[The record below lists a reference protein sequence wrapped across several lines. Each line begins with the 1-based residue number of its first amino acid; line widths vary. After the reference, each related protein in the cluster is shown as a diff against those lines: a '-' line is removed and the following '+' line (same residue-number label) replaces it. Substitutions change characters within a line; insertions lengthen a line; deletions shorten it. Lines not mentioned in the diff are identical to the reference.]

1 MAFGPSRMKRTL
13 RRRRVG
19 LRLQMGILIAQHDS
33 TCQMETEQSVS
44 STLSWYVETNLH
56 CFWYSGVAGWSL
68 NRNLRSYINMGYDFR
83 LAKNNEIDTI
93 FSLYKKRIQWMDKS
107 GIQQWN
113 MTNYLEVYPISYYA
127 DRQRL
132 GELYVLSKEDVVIG
146 AVVLLQSDECWPQMA
161 DSPAYYVHNLVTE
174 LSVKGAGKII
184 LSEVEKMA
192 ISKGIQFLRLD
203 CAVDNKFLNEYYESM
218 GYKMVGCCKE
228 GAYIGNKREKELH

>member
-1 MAFGPSRMKRTL
+1 
-13 RRRRVG
+13 
-19 LRLQMGILIAQHDS
+19 
-33 TCQMETEQSVS
+33 
-44 STLSWYVETNLH
+44 
-56 CFWYSGVAGWSL
+56 
-68 NRNLRSYINMGYDFR
+68 
-83 LAKNNEIDTI
+83 
-93 FSLYKKRIQWMDKS
+93 
-107 GIQQWN
+107 

-203 CAVDNKFLNEYYESM
+203 CAVDNKLFLRLDCAVDNKFLNEYYESM

>member
-1 MAFGPSRMKRTL
+1 
-13 RRRRVG
+13 
-19 LRLQMGILIAQHDS
+19 
-33 TCQMETEQSVS
+33 
-44 STLSWYVETNLH
+44 
-56 CFWYSGVAGWSL
+56 
-68 NRNLRSYINMGYDFR
+68 MGYDFR

-127 DRQRL
+127 DCQRL

-146 AVVLLQSDECWPQMA
+146 AVILLQSDECWPQMA
-161 DSPAYYVHNLVTE
+161 DPPAYYVHNLVTE

-203 CAVDNKFLNEYYESM
+203 CAVDNKFLNEYYETM
-218 GYKMVGCCKE
+218 GYKMVGCFKE

>member
-1 MAFGPSRMKRTL
+1 
-13 RRRRVG
+13 
-19 LRLQMGILIAQHDS
+19 
-33 TCQMETEQSVS
+33 
-44 STLSWYVETNLH
+44 
-56 CFWYSGVAGWSL
+56 
-68 NRNLRSYINMGYDFR
+68 
-83 LAKNNEIDTI
+83 
-93 FSLYKKRIQWMDKS
+93 MDKS

-127 DRQRL
+127 DLQRL

-184 LSEVEKMA
+184 LSEVE

>member
-1 MAFGPSRMKRTL
+1 M
-13 RRRRVG
+13 
-19 LRLQMGILIAQHDS
+19 
-33 TCQMETEQSVS
+33 
-44 STLSWYVETNLH
+44 
-56 CFWYSGVAGWSL
+56 
-68 NRNLRSYINMGYDFR
+68 
-83 LAKNNEIDTI
+83 
-93 FSLYKKRIQWMDKS
+93 
-107 GIQQWN
+107 
-113 MTNYLEVYPISYYA
+113 
-127 DRQRL
+127 

-146 AVVLLQSDECWPQMA
+146 AVVLLQGDECWPQMA

>member
-1 MAFGPSRMKRTL
+1 
-13 RRRRVG
+13 
-19 LRLQMGILIAQHDS
+19 
-33 TCQMETEQSVS
+33 
-44 STLSWYVETNLH
+44 
-56 CFWYSGVAGWSL
+56 
-68 NRNLRSYINMGYDFR
+68 MGYDFR

-113 MTNYLEVYPISYYA
+113 MTNYLEVYPISYY
-127 DRQRL
+127 
-132 GELYVLSKEDVVIG
+132 KEDVVIG

-192 ISKGIQFLRLD
+192 IRKGIQFLRLD
-203 CAVDNKFLNEYYESM
+203 CALDNKFLNEYYESM

>member
-1 MAFGPSRMKRTL
+1 
-13 RRRRVG
+13 
-19 LRLQMGILIAQHDS
+19 
-33 TCQMETEQSVS
+33 
-44 STLSWYVETNLH
+44 
-56 CFWYSGVAGWSL
+56 
-68 NRNLRSYINMGYDFR
+68 
-83 LAKNNEIDTI
+83 
-93 FSLYKKRIQWMDKS
+93 MDKS

-113 MTNYLEVYPISYYA
+113 MTNYFEVYPISYYA

-161 DSPAYYVHNLVTE
+161 DVVIGTVVLLQSDECWPQMADSPAYYVHNLVTD

-203 CAVDNKFLNEYYESM
+203 CAVDNESLNEYYESM
-218 GYKMVGCCKE
+218 GYRMVGCCKE
-228 GAYIGNKREKELH
+228 GAYIGNKREKELHG

>member
-1 MAFGPSRMKRTL
+1 
-13 RRRRVG
+13 
-19 LRLQMGILIAQHDS
+19 
-33 TCQMETEQSVS
+33 
-44 STLSWYVETNLH
+44 
-56 CFWYSGVAGWSL
+56 
-68 NRNLRSYINMGYDFR
+68 MGYDFR

-132 GELYVLSKEDVVIG
+132 GELYVLRKEDVVIG

-192 ISKGIQFLRLD
+192 IRKGIQFLRLD

-218 GYKMVGCCKE
+218 GYKMVGWELISAISEKRNCTDKSIFPSR
-228 GAYIGNKREKELH
+228 AARKNSVPFFLPNLFTIGGFHDKIKISHKKA

>member
-1 MAFGPSRMKRTL
+1 
-13 RRRRVG
+13 
-19 LRLQMGILIAQHDS
+19 
-33 TCQMETEQSVS
+33 
-44 STLSWYVETNLH
+44 
-56 CFWYSGVAGWSL
+56 
-68 NRNLRSYINMGYDFR
+68 
-83 LAKNNEIDTI
+83 
-93 FSLYKKRIQWMDKS
+93 MDKS

-113 MTNYLEVYPISYYA
+113 ITNYLEVYPISYYA

-132 GELYVLSKEDVVIG
+132 GELYVLRKEDVVIG

-192 ISKGIQFLRLD
+192 IR
-203 CAVDNKFLNEYYESM
+203 
-218 GYKMVGCCKE
+218 YKMVGCCKE

>member
-1 MAFGPSRMKRTL
+1 
-13 RRRRVG
+13 
-19 LRLQMGILIAQHDS
+19 
-33 TCQMETEQSVS
+33 
-44 STLSWYVETNLH
+44 
-56 CFWYSGVAGWSL
+56 
-68 NRNLRSYINMGYDFR
+68 MGYDFR

-174 LSVKGAGKII
+174 LSV
-184 LSEVEKMA
+184 M
-192 ISKGIQFLRLD
+192 
-203 CAVDNKFLNEYYESM
+203 NEYYESM

>member
-1 MAFGPSRMKRTL
+1 M
-13 RRRRVG
+13 
-19 LRLQMGILIAQHDS
+19 
-33 TCQMETEQSVS
+33 
-44 STLSWYVETNLH
+44 
-56 CFWYSGVAGWSL
+56 
-68 NRNLRSYINMGYDFR
+68 
-83 LAKNNEIDTI
+83 AKNNEIDTI

-132 GELYVLSKEDVVIG
+132 GELYVLRKEDVVIGAVVLLQSDEFG

-192 ISKGIQFLRLD
+192 IRKGIQFLRLD

>member
-1 MAFGPSRMKRTL
+1 
-13 RRRRVG
+13 
-19 LRLQMGILIAQHDS
+19 
-33 TCQMETEQSVS
+33 
-44 STLSWYVETNLH
+44 
-56 CFWYSGVAGWSL
+56 
-68 NRNLRSYINMGYDFR
+68 MGYDFR

-113 MTNYLEVYPISYYA
+113 ITNYLEVYPISYYA
-127 DRQRL
+127 DRQML

-218 GYKMVGCCKE
+218 GYKMVGWCKE

>member
-1 MAFGPSRMKRTL
+1 
-13 RRRRVG
+13 
-19 LRLQMGILIAQHDS
+19 
-33 TCQMETEQSVS
+33 
-44 STLSWYVETNLH
+44 
-56 CFWYSGVAGWSL
+56 
-68 NRNLRSYINMGYDFR
+68 MGYDFR

-174 LSVKGAGKII
+174 LSVK
-184 LSEVEKMA
+184 V
-192 ISKGIQFLRLD
+192 QVRLFFQKWKKWQS
-203 CAVDNKFLNEYYESM
+203 VN
-218 GYKMVGCCKE
+218 
-228 GAYIGNKREKELH
+228 AYNSCVLIVQ

>member
-1 MAFGPSRMKRTL
+1 
-13 RRRRVG
+13 
-19 LRLQMGILIAQHDS
+19 
-33 TCQMETEQSVS
+33 
-44 STLSWYVETNLH
+44 
-56 CFWYSGVAGWSL
+56 
-68 NRNLRSYINMGYDFR
+68 MGYDFR

-93 FSLYKKRIQWMDKS
+93 FSIYKKRIQWMDKS

-127 DRQRL
+127 DCQRL

-161 DSPAYYVHNLVTE
+161 DSPAYYVHSLVTE

-192 ISKGIQFLRLD
+192 ISQGIQFLRLD

>member
-1 MAFGPSRMKRTL
+1 
-13 RRRRVG
+13 
-19 LRLQMGILIAQHDS
+19 
-33 TCQMETEQSVS
+33 
-44 STLSWYVETNLH
+44 
-56 CFWYSGVAGWSL
+56 
-68 NRNLRSYINMGYDFR
+68 
-83 LAKNNEIDTI
+83 
-93 FSLYKKRIQWMDKS
+93 MDKS

-127 DRQRL
+127 DLQRL

>member
-1 MAFGPSRMKRTL
+1 
-13 RRRRVG
+13 
-19 LRLQMGILIAQHDS
+19 
-33 TCQMETEQSVS
+33 
-44 STLSWYVETNLH
+44 
-56 CFWYSGVAGWSL
+56 
-68 NRNLRSYINMGYDFR
+68 MGYDFR

-174 LSVKGAGKII
+174 LSV
-184 LSEVEKMA
+184 
-192 ISKGIQFLRLD
+192 QFLRLD

>member
-1 MAFGPSRMKRTL
+1 
-13 RRRRVG
+13 
-19 LRLQMGILIAQHDS
+19 
-33 TCQMETEQSVS
+33 
-44 STLSWYVETNLH
+44 
-56 CFWYSGVAGWSL
+56 
-68 NRNLRSYINMGYDFR
+68 MGYDFR

-218 GYKMVGCCKE
+218 GYKMVGWCKE

>member
-1 MAFGPSRMKRTL
+1 
-13 RRRRVG
+13 
-19 LRLQMGILIAQHDS
+19 
-33 TCQMETEQSVS
+33 
-44 STLSWYVETNLH
+44 
-56 CFWYSGVAGWSL
+56 
-68 NRNLRSYINMGYDFR
+68 MGYDFR

-113 MTNYLEVYPISYYA
+113 MTNYLEVYSISYYA